1 MKALLNIKKIIDEYG
16 DYLLRVAYLYVKN
29 ETTAED
35 IVQDV
40 FIAFYEKQEQYRQ
53 EASLKTY
60 LVKMTVNR
68 CHDYLRSWQHKRV
81 VLFEKITAKRTHET
95 PERVYMQNVE
105 STDLIETLF
114 TLSLTYREVIIL
126 YYYEEMSTVEIAKLL
141 NCPESTV
148 RTRLQR
154 ARKQLKNRMID
165 YEWEAFHDESN

>member
-40 FIAFYEKQEQYRQ
+40 FIAFYKKQEQYRQ

-95 PERVYMQNVE
+95 PERVYMQNVA
-105 STDLIETLF
+105 SSDLIETLF

>member
-1 MKALLNIKKIIDEYG
+1 MKTLLAIHKVIDEYG
-16 DYLLRVAYLYVKN
+16 DYMLRVAFLYVKN
-29 ETTAED
+29 KTTAED

-40 FIAFYEKQEQYRQ
+40 FIAFYENQVQFRK

-60 LVKMTVNR
+60 LVTMTVNR

-81 VLFEKITAKRTHET
+81 VLFEKITGKRTNET
-95 PERVYMQNVE
+95 PEQQLIETIEKR
-105 STDLIETLF
+105 DLVETLF

-154 ARKQLKNRMID
+154 ARKQLKNRLVD
-165 YEWEAFHDESN
+165 YEWEEFHHESN